1 MRILFFF
8 FFFSFIFRQF
18 YSFRVGEGFYFLYF
32 GGCKKKKKDFFSFV
46 FDKF

>member
-8 FFFSFIFRQF
+8 SFFLLSLDIF